1 MNIAILRRPEQVER
15 IRIYPGTSDP
25 AAVSVKYLNDQERQ
39 QVAEIA
45 ERLISEGRDRE
56 DAHRIAFGRVAVK
69 GFEGIFDGETEMSFT
84 DENVDFLMLHAR
96 DFRTVVLTAATTLQ
110 RAVEKN

>member
-39 QVAEIA
+39 QVSEIA
-45 ERLISEGRDRE
+45 EQLISEGRDRE
-56 DAHRIAFGRVAVK
+56 EAHRLAFGRVAVK
-69 GFEGIFDGETEMSFT
+69 GFEGIYDGEEEMQFRGDS
-84 DENVDFLMLHAR
+84 VDFLMLHAR
-96 DFRTVVLTAATTLQ
+96 DFRSTVLTAATTLQ